1 MRDAATQPAPTFCVR
16 NVPVYGDLI
25 LAPMAG
31 FSDVP
36 FRTICREY
44 GSAMSYTEFAS
55 VEGILWN
62 SQRTRRILDYGEHE
76 RPVTFQI
83 FGADEEALV
92 QSALRVQAWGPDL
105 IDINLGCSTP
115 RISGRG
121 AGAALL
127 RDPVK
132 IGRLFSRLS
141 HVLRVPV
148 TAKIRLGWD
157 AHSRN
162 YLQVARALED
172 NGASLI
178 AVHGR
183 TRDQN
188 YSHPADWDAIAQVK
202 QRVKIPVLGNG
213 DVRRVADIQRIKRQ
227 TGCDGVMIGQG
238 AMGNPWIFQRRDFDA
253 VPFAE
258 KAAMV
263 RRHLA
268 AMVEFYGEEKGVVLF
283 RKHAVRY
290 LRGVRDSAQ
299 IRNRLLTQDTAAE
312 VLRALDDFE
321 AHVNKLAAE
330 SRPLTAVDD
339 LHVLEAVQPV
349 AWR

>member
-1 MRDAATQPAPTFCVR
+1 MDPMPDAAARPAPTFYVR
-16 NVPVYGDLI
+16 DLPVYGDLI

-44 GSAMSYTEFAS
+44 GSAISYTEFAS

-62 SQRTRRILDYGEHE
+62 SPRTRRILDYGERE

-83 FGADEEALV
+83 FGADQEALV
-92 QSALRVQAWGPDL
+92 KSALRVQEWGPDV

-127 RDPVK
+127 RDPSK
-132 IGRLFSRLS
+132 IGRLFARLS
-141 HVLRVPV
+141 RELRVPV

-157 AHSRN
+157 ARSRN
-162 YLQVARALED
+162 YLEVARALEE

-188 YSHPADWDAIAQVK
+188 YAHPADWDAIAEVK
-202 QRVKIPVLGNG
+202 QAVKIPILGNG
-213 DVRRVADIQRIKRQ
+213 DVRRVADIERIKRQ

-238 AMGNPWIFQRRDFDA
+238 AMGNPWIFQRRDFDQ

-299 IRNRLLTQDTAAE
+299 LRHRLLTRDTVAE
-312 VLRALDDFE
+312 VLQALDDFE
-321 AHVNKLAAE
+321 AHV
-330 SRPLTAVDD
+330 SGLTAEDGSLVSFQK
-339 LHVLEAVQPV
+339 VGGT
-349 AWR
+349 